1 MDNLNPPF
9 AKSRFPARPRRR
21 GLALTEFP
29 AVRKRGFTLIELL
42 VVVAIIALLVTILMP
57 TLQQA
62 KELAKRSVCAGHQHQ
77 VGLAIA
83 IYAAEFDTIF
93 PGAVGR
99 ISSSH
104 PDASVREGGHHT
116 WRHWF
121 QYLWG
126 PQYHIMVG
134 DDGTHPGWGEYGTQE
149 NDAIRCLKS
158 TSGKYG
164 MYASKHVDANN
175 ATETADAVFMS
186 VTHPPLWSSSYGF
199 TRFHMDQCPTPDNFL
214 MIGCTT
220 DGDPLDQ
227 SHYSFE
233 WWVTHSN
240 VGARPNMGLWL
251 THLETV
257 NGMFAD
263 GHVEACGSMRLQNT
277 ANERP
282 KRVWDPDWGGPGI
295 KEWLW
300 EDGTFGP

>member
-1 MDNLNPPF
+1 
-9 AKSRFPARPRRR
+9 
-21 GLALTEFP
+21 
-29 AVRKRGFTLIELL
+29 LIELL

-57 TLQQA
+57 SLSRA
-62 KELAKRSVCAGHQHQ
+62 KELAKQAVCASHQHSI
-77 VGLAIA
+77 GLAIWT
-83 IYAAEFDTIF
+83 YAAEFDNIF

-126 PQYHIMVG
+126 PQYHILVM
-134 DDGTHPGWGEYGTQE
+134 DEGTHPGWGEYGTQE
-149 NDAIRCLKS
+149 TGMIRCPKS

-164 MYASKHVDANN
+164 LYASDNVDAHDL
-175 ATETADAVFMS
+175 TADGVFMD
-186 VTHPPLWSSSYGF
+186 VTHPPLWNSSYGF
-199 TRFHMDQCPTPDNFL
+199 TRFLMDKCPSPDNFL
-214 MIGCTT
+214 FVGCTT

-227 SHYSFE
+227 SYYAFQ

-240 VGARPNMGLWL
+240 VGRRPNMGLWL
-251 THLETV
+251 THSETV
-257 NGMFAD
+257 NGLFVD
-263 GHVEACGSMRLQNT
+263 GHVESCGSQTLQNT

-282 KRVWDPDWGGPGI
+282 RRAWDPDWGGPGI